1 MGCYGINRHGVMEAD
16 PLIVQ
21 AEARLLKR
29 TEQVIVMADSRKL
42 SKHSSII
49 VLPLETV
56 FAFITDDGARESDLE
71 PIRRAGVNVIVVKVG
86 TDDAGVGSA

>member
-1 MGCYGINRHGVMEAD
+1 MEAD

-42 SKHSSII
+42 SKHSSIV
-49 VLPLETV
+49 VLSLENIS
-56 FAFITDDGARESDLE
+56 AFITDDAASESDLE
-71 PIRRAGVNVIVVKVG
+71 PIRRAGVNVIVARVE
-86 TDDAGVGSA
+86 AGDTRGAPASHAAPAMQ